1 MIYICMFL
9 YITVNCVMR
18 CYISRY
24 YDVVVDDDDGAL
36 THQLLSFFVVR
47 YVARDWNMMDEWSIG
62 VYLFFLWFFCY
73 YVKHFVYSLF

>member
-1 MIYICMFL
+1 MIYIYICMFL

-36 THQLLSFFVVR
+36 THQLLSFFCCPLCCSR
-47 YVARDWNMMDEWSIG
+47 LEYDG
-62 VYLFFLWFFCY
+62 
-73 YVKHFVYSLF
+73 